1 LERLK
6 ILYLT
11 LLVVL
16 GLLAV
21 TVAYKAINQTISP
34 SLELVSNQEVVSAGD
49 EIVANFRIKNPSKE
63 TRLFTYAMYLNDQ
76 RKYEN
81 AVKIKPEKSFVFGGH
96 FRALEPGE
104 VKVTAVVHEGN
115 KEREIKNITY
125 FVTVTSN

>member
-21 TVAYKAINQTISP
+21 TVAYKAINQTTSP
-34 SLELVSNQEVVSAGD
+34 SLELVSNQEVISAGD
-49 EIVANFRIKNPSKE
+49 EIVANFRIKNPFKE
-63 TRLFTYAMYLNDQ
+63 TRQFTYPLYINKE

-81 AVKIKPEKSFVFGGH
+81 SVSIKPGKSFVFGGH
-96 FRALEPGE
+96 FRALEPGGGR
-104 VKVTAVVHEGN
+104 GN
-115 KEREIKNITY
+115 GNRLRRG
-125 FVTVTSN
+125 